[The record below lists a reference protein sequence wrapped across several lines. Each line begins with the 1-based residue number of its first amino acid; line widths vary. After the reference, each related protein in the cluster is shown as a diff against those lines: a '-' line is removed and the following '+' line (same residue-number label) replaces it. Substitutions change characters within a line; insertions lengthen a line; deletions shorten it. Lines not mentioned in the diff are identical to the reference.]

1 MEKKKGGTC
10 FSTHRLRRNG
20 NQLNHYSV
28 PNSQYSFTKKKKK
41 EWNCLLDHKENLN
54 YCDCTIHIRCPGS
67 ILKIISKGGLE
78 KNTLT
83 TLAHHGS
90 AKKRPSNGYF
100 GKAGTCH
107 VDWSADGAHLDSL
120 HHHEFWKEAARGTH
134 CAGSYPN
141 SRRSCELFIRGRR
154 WLFSFISYFSELL
167 VICGSLT
174 VCACVCVCARV
185 HVHAHAPTHLS
196 LPFRLN
202 SNINLWCNIF
212 APHQNGKDELQRSN
226 WVERI
231 KKMTSLQTWTC
242 QKRILLSAPLCDQP
256 GTLNSPWPAACC
268 PCFISFDHHLFY
280 VTIHNIPRE
289 YMCVLHL
296 CTF

>member
-20 NQLNHYSV
+20 KQLNHYSV
-28 PNSQYSFTKKKKK
+28 PNSQYSFTKKKKQK
-41 EWNCLLDHKENLN
+41 QWKCLLDYKENLN
-54 YCDCTIHIRCPGS
+54 YCDCTIHIGCPGS
-67 ILKIISKGGLE
+67 LLKIISKGGLE

-83 TLAHHGS
+83 TLAHRGS
-90 AKKRPSNGYF
+90 AEKRPSNGY
-100 GKAGTCH
+100 
-107 VDWSADGAHLDSL
+107 LSL
-120 HHHEFWKEAARGTH
+120 PCRLKCWQCPSRLPLPSRISE
-134 CAGSYPN
+134 GS
-141 SRRSCELFIRGRR
+141 SQGHTLC
-154 WLFSFISYFSELL
+154 WFISKLQAILWTIHQGQEMAIFLYIILFRTFSHLWFSN
-167 VICGSLT
+167 C
-174 VCACVCVCARV
+174 VCMCVCVCAR
-185 HVHAHAPTHLS
+185 VHAHAPTHLS

-242 QKRILLSAPLCDQP
+242 QKRILLSAPLCGQP

-280 VTIHNIPRE
+280 VTVHNIPRE